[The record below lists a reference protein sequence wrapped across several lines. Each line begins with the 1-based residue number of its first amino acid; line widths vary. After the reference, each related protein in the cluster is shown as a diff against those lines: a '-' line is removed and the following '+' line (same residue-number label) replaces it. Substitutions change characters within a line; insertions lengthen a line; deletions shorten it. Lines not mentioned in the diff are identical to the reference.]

1 MMSVYVSV
9 LPSPTMPTPGWLDNA
24 GSFDKLIP
32 LLSSGEL
39 SCDPPPT
46 SPQNEL
52 TADLYVVAIDLPGHG
67 QSSHRPW
74 GKIPNYEDYIVNI
87 KYVIDGTNP

>member
-1 MMSVYVSV
+1 MSLYVSV
-9 LPSPTMPTPGWLDNA
+9 LPSPTPGWLDNA

-39 SCDPPPT
+39 FRDPLPT
-46 SPQNEL
+46 SPQNVL

-67 QSSHRPW
+67 QSSHRPR
-74 GKIPNYEDYIVNI
+74 GMPYHYVDYLGDIRYTV
-87 KYVIDGTNP
+87 DGECV